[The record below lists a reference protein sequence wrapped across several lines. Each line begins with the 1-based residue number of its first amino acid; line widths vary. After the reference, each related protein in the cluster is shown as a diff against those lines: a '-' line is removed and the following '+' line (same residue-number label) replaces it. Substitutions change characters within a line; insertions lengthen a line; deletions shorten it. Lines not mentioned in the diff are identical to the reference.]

1 MAGIDTSETT
11 ASGFAGSDNI
21 PRWRGHVA
29 NRVVLFGELAS
40 EPTLARTKSGHAVAR
55 VRIVTHDEFGAEF
68 HRITAWRDLG
78 ESLMEVAQKGRTV
91 RVWGRIHGTS
101 WIPKDGVKRYGTE
114 IIADA
119 IQLTDQ

>member
-11 ASGFAGSDNI
+11 ASAFAGSDNT
-21 PRWRGHVA
+21 PRWHGHLA
-29 NRVVLFGELAS
+29 NRVVLFGELITD
-40 EPTLARTKSGHAVAR
+40 PVLIRTKGGHAMAR

-68 HRITAWRDLG
+68 HRITAWRELG
-78 ESLMEVAQKGRTV
+78 ESLNELAKKGRTV

-101 WIPKDGVKRYGTE
+101 WIGKDGLKRYGME

-119 IQLTDQ
+119 IQLTDR